1 MIRVPKPLR
10 AAAAGLMTLTA
21 AAVTDVNAA
30 HAADCDPVPE
40 ATQGNWPKSK
50 ALEVT
55 RGLFTKVGAADLE
68 AHATAMLRSVSDNN
82 MSWIPLTIDE
92 VAQERLNKSLD
103 IVQEARAQLSGD
115 ASVSRDDLNKAA
127 AALAARTD
135 FPSDEYKD
143 AIVAAVKTGSWTAV
157 TAALAE
163 VKAGEVK
170 TMSAAIERVSS
181 CRAGHN
187 SRLSL

>member
-1 MIRVPKPLR
+1 MIRVPKTLR
-10 AAAAGLMTLTA
+10 AAAAGVVGVLGVATTEVSA
-21 AAVTDVNAA
+21 QTVT
-30 HAADCDPVPE
+30 CDPVPE
-40 ATQGNWPKSK
+40 ATQGNWSKSK
-50 ALEVT
+50 ALDVT

-68 AHATAMLRSVSDNN
+68 SHATATLRSISDNN

-127 AALAARTD
+127 EALDARTD

-163 VKAGEVK
+163 VKAVEVR
-170 TMSAAIERVSS
+170 TMSAAIDRVSS